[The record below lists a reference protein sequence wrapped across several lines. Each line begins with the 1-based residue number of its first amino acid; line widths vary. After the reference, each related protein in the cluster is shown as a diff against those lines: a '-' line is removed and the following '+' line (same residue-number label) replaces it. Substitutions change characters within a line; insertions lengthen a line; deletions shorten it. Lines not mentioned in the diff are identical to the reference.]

1 MVPFLFF
8 IIKQILCNNEN
19 SITGLT
25 GDAVGLLDFVLIIEC
40 ELNFYAP
47 CRQHSVSPGSDI
59 TDNSYTFSPTD
70 LLRFY
75 VDDQIIEGELFMT

>member
-1 MVPFLFF
+1 M
-8 IIKQILCNNEN
+8 CNKEN
-19 SITGLT
+19 SITGIT
-25 GDAVGLLDFVLIIEC
+25 GDAVLDFVLIKEC

-47 CRQHSVSPGSDI
+47 CRKRSVSPGNDI

-75 VDDQIIEGELFMT
+75 VDDQIIEGELFMM